1 MDMDDTND
9 GEAVPMT
16 KEAVVHALKGDLLS
30 LDGDGVVVNTKS
42 EAYGKWLLLSANNM
56 ESIMAKG
63 VQSVAGVIGTEDH
76 STVRDAVKGFGT
88 RVPDHGKVLWDTGLR
103 IFRISKRNHAE
114 IAYGENS
121 VYVAFSVERPAK
133 PVAEEYGI
141 GAKQQ
146 QQHQQQQQQQQRR
159 GALDEEEETR
169 RRRRGEDEERRR
181 RRRRRRGE
189 EAEEE
194 ETRRRRGEEEE
205 ETRRGGGGN
214 KSR

>member
-1 MDMDDTND
+1 MAPRFGGCVLGNLTTLPSLCSICWTSCFCDAMDMDDTND

-146 QQHQQQQQQQQRR
+146 QQHQQQQQQQLQR

-169 RRRRGEDEERRR
+169 CGIKWDMI
-181 RRRRRRGE
+181 
-189 EAEEE
+189 
-194 ETRRRRGEEEE
+194 
-205 ETRRGGGGN
+205 
-214 KSR
+214 

>member
-42 EAYGKWLLLSANNM
+42 EAYGKWLLLSAKNM

-63 VQSVAGVIGTEDH
+63 VQSVAGAIGTADH

-146 QQHQQQQQQQQRR
+146 QQQQHQQQQQLQQQK
-159 GALDEEEETR
+159 DEC
-169 RRRRGEDEERRR
+169 
-181 RRRRRRGE
+181 
-189 EAEEE
+189 
-194 ETRRRRGEEEE
+194 
-205 ETRRGGGGN
+205 
-214 KSR
+214 